1 MNLETRLSKE
11 FINCTG
17 IVCFKGDEVLLIKR
31 GNPPRKGEWSI
42 PGGKIEFGET
52 EIKAALRELY
62 EETGIKASIEKKI
75 NQVVVNLEGFK
86 YILHNYSAIW
96 ISGKP
101 TPGSDALDA
110 KFIKLNKL
118 SKYKL
123 WKKTQETINAA
134 YNEK

>member
-1 MNLETRLSKE
+1 MNLETRLSKK

-17 IVCFKGDEVLLIKR
+17 IVCFKGDEILLIRR

-42 PGGKIEFGET
+42 PGGKIEFGESET
-52 EIKAALRELY
+52 KAALRELY

-75 NQVVVNLEGFK
+75 NQVEFNEEGFK
-86 YILHNYSAIW
+86 YILHNYSAMW

-101 TPGSDALDA
+101 SAGSDALDA

-123 WKKTQETINAA
+123 WKKTQKTINAA
-134 YNEK
+134 YN